1 MLIFRLFSV
10 ITLVFLNGCA
20 DSPAKPSAARRI
32 VAPVKI
38 AEPKGKTQQKEVKT
52 SIDPDVLFMLLT
64 AELAGQRGQY
74 DIALEGYMEAAKR
87 VNDPKICRKGGND
100 CHVHER

>member
-10 ITLVFLNGCA
+10 ITLVLLNSCA
-20 DSPAKPSAARRI
+20 DSPAKPSQPEGA

-38 AEPKGKTQQKEVKT
+38 VEPKEKAEQKEDKT

-64 AELAGQRGQY
+64 AELAGQ
-74 DIALEGYMEAAKR
+74 
-87 VNDPKICRKGGND
+87 KGAIRYCSGRLYGS
-100 CHVHER
+100 CQACA

>member
-1 MLIFRLFSV
+1 MLIFRLLSV
-10 ITLVFLNGCA
+10 IILVLLNSCA
-20 DSPAKPSAARRI
+20 DSPAKPSQPEGA

-38 AEPKGKTQQKEVKT
+38 AEPKEKVKPKEDKA

-74 DIALEGYMEAAKR
+74 DIALEGYM
-87 VNDPKICRKGGND
+87 
-100 CHVHER
+100 